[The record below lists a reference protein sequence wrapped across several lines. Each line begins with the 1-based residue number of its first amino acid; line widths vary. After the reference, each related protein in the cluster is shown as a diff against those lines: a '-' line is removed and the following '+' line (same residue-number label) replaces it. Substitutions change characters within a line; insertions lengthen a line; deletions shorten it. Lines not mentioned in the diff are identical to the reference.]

1 MSRRSAGQMSQV
13 LPSPDRTRR
22 SSPGLTGWPTWLA
35 QLLLLTLLTCVI
47 RAPSWHPSVVA
58 VDGDEA
64 VYLVI
69 AQQWLG
75 GHLPYVTAGDPHPVG
90 LAALLPGLAGRPGDG
105 QFHGPA
111 AASVPGALAACP
123 V

>member
-75 GHLPYVTAGDPHPVG
+75 GHLPYVTAWDQHPVG
-90 LAALLPGLAGRPGDG
+90 LPAPLSAIGWLAADVQFAGLAAAT
-105 QFHGPA
+105 GP
-111 AASVPGALAACP
+111 LAPA
-123 V
+123 